1 MKEIREEAER
11 HRKAKLEKYGADEK
25 ACGGH
30 IKRAHG
36 GKVEHEG
43 HPHEKKDKHL
53 AKEIKHEAE
62 EIERDHEGKKHGGH
76 VKHRDMG
83 GPIAAGGG
91 SPRLGRG
98 RKGAGKKG
106 TNVNVMIGKP
116 GGSDGPVGL
125 PPALGAGPGGPAP
138 MPPKPMPAMPP
149 RPMPAPGGAPAG
161 PMKRGGKVEHKEHE
175 KKHHERHH
183 EEKRREHHSGHRGH

>member
-25 ACGGH
+25 ACGGSL
-30 IKRAHG
+30 KRAHG
-36 GKVEHEG
+36 GKVEHEEG
-43 HPHEKKDKHL
+43 HPNRKKDLHL
-53 AKEIKHEAE
+53 IE
-62 EIERDHEGKKHGGH
+62 ELEKDHEERKHGGH
-76 VKHRDMG
+76 VKHRAEG
-83 GPIAAGGG
+83 GPIAGLGGG
-91 SPRLGRG
+91 PKLGRKRG
-98 RKGAGKKG
+98 GKGK
-106 TNVNVMIGKP
+106 TNIAINVGKP

-125 PPALGAGPGGPAP
+125 PPALGAGPGAPAP

-175 KKHHERHH
+175 KKHERHH
-183 EEKRREHHSGHRGH
+183 VRKEHEHREHKTHGHSGHRH